1 MAASSSSAAAASA
14 IKYSPTRCQT
24 INNRIS
30 IRVLNQCGNAVII
43 HVPQAATIVDIK
55 MEAMRKF
62 ILANKLPEK
71 FSCDT
76 DNLIEFATQYK
87 LKRCNGHIIDE
98 QMLIEN
104 IVGHNDDEWLLIRK
118 KNATQ
123 QNALKM
129 VNDHSFALIGPTQ
142 SDIDIATIDVEQT
155 SFPTPAIVNID
166 ELVLQSDVCSV
177 FFWFL
182 SIQHVTEFLFIFLF
196 GFLRYNMIFEKF

>member
-43 HVPQAATIVDIK
+43 HVPQAATIADIK
-55 MEAMRKF
+55 IEAMRKF

-98 QMLIEN
+98 QMPIEH
-104 IVGHNDDEWLLIRK
+104 IDGHNDDEWLLIRK

-123 QNALKM
+123 HNALKM
-129 VNDHSFALIGPTQ
+129 VNEHSFTLIGPTQ
-142 SDIDIATIDVEQT
+142 SDIDLATIDVEQT

-166 ELVLQSDVCSV
+166 ELVLQSDVCAAFV
-177 FFWFL
+177 FCL
-182 SIQHVTEFLFIFLF
+182 RNIRLNVSCFIFR
-196 GFLRYNMIFEKF
+196 FLRYNMIFEKF